1 MLEEQKEENPTYYSI
16 LPSSVRYDK
25 TLKANEKILYSEI
38 TVLCNKKGYCYASN
52 EYFANLY
59 DVHKNTISVWIN
71 NLKNRGYIGTKII
84 YKNDDKTVDKRII
97 YLSEVILKEIA
108 ENYCERHK
116 EGINEM
122 IDRYISNHLDPINE
136 NSEENNTSINNNK
149 NKKEKK
155 SLFEIIEEN
164 YGRTLNGIEAEEIDG
179 WNDTDLTR
187 YVIKESILKGIRNI
201 KYISRILEDYK
212 LNDITTIEQAKQR
225 EKKFYQ
231 SKNDTQNNS
240 SNQKPSKWDE
250 VRKRVEEKRNNERR
264 GSI

>member
-1 MLEEQKEENPTYYSI
+1 MEERPGYYSI
-16 LPSSVRYDK
+16 IPASVRYDER
-25 TLKANEKILYSEI
+25 LKANEKLLYSEI
-38 TVLCNKKGYCYASN
+38 SVLCNKSGYCYATN
-52 EYFANLY
+52 EYFAILY
-59 DVHKNTISVWIN
+59 NVHKNTISTWIN
-71 NLKNRGYIGTKII
+71 NLKNCGYIGTKIY
-84 YKNDDKTVDKRII
+84 YKENSKEIEKRVIVLAEI
-97 YLSEVILKEIA
+97 ILKEIA
-108 ENYCERHK
+108 ENYCEKHK

-149 NKKEKK
+149 NKKEEK

-164 YGRTLNGIEAEEIDG
+164 YGRTLNGIEAEEIDS

-250 VRKRVEEKRNNERR
+250 VRKRVEEKRKNE
-264 GSI
+264 